1 MSQVQIRNAS
11 QPSHQPIQAE
21 YCENFYSRFLGLM
34 FRSELKPDSGI
45 VLVESKDSRIDTS
58 IHMLFMRFDIAVV
71 WINSALEVVDAQI
84 ARKWQPW
91 LTPAAP
97 ARFVLETL
105 PSLLHNFEIGDR
117 VEIIHV

>member
-1 MSQVQIRNAS
+1 M
-11 QPSHQPIQAE
+11 
-21 YCENFYSRFLGLM
+21 GLM
-34 FRSELKPDSGI
+34 FRSGLKPDSGI

-71 WINSALEVVDAQI
+71 WINSSLEVVDAQI